1 MLFFLSLDSLF
12 LSLFDIVKGR
22 AKVLPLLEV
31 LGGIAAAFVIL
42 IASYRINSGFMTIGS
57 VIGFVTAL
65 LMLAQPAR
73 ALGTFNTITVLYFSS
88 VLDVL
93 ELISPNNSVFNS
105 YSPSLIFL

>member
-1 MLFFLSLDSLF
+1 M
-12 LSLFDIVKGR
+12 
-22 AKVLPLLEV
+22 

-73 ALGTFNTITVLYFSS
+73 AL
-88 VLDVL
+88 
-93 ELISPNNSVFNS
+93 EL
-105 YSPSLIFL
+105 

>member
-1 MLFFLSLDSLF
+1 M
-12 LSLFDIVKGR
+12 
-22 AKVLPLLEV
+22 PLLEV

-73 ALGTFNTITVLYFSS
+73 ALGTFNTILQEGLSAHCKES
-88 VLDVL
+88 
-93 ELISPNNSVFNS
+93 INN
-105 YSPSLIFL
+105 